1 MPPGTPALPRW
12 RIAVIDD
19 HVPSRTV
26 VAATLAAAGSVVV
39 AEADTAAA
47 GLALVEGLRPDAVIL
62 AVGLP
67 DRDGVDVAV
76 QIMERA
82 PCAIVLLTSR
92 AHGPVVERARRAG
105 AMAYLVK
112 PVRPEELAP
121 AIELA
126 IARFGEWH
134 RASHEA
140 AALRRALA
148 DRKLIERAKGFLMQR
163 LGVGEQEAFR
173 MLQRTAMDR
182 RVSMAALAD
191 ALVKGETSF
200 SAPRKRAFGE
210 P

>member
-1 MPPGTPALPRW
+1 MPAW

-26 VAATLAAAGSVVV
+26 VRSTLAAAGAIVT
-39 AEADTAAA
+39 EADTAAA
-47 GLALVEGLRPDAVIL
+47 GLEMVEGLRPDAVVL
-62 AVGLP
+62 AIGLP
-67 DRDGVDVAV
+67 DRDGVDVAIR
-76 QIMERA
+76 IMEQA

-92 AHGPVVERARRAG
+92 ADGSVIERARLAG

-126 IARFGEWH
+126 IARFGEW
-134 RASHEA
+134 RQASHEA

-148 DRKLIERAKGFLMQR
+148 DRKLIERAKGLLMQR
-163 LGVGEQEAFR
+163 LAVGEHEAFR
-173 MLQRTAMDR
+173 MMQKTAMDR
-182 RVSMAALAD
+182 RVSMADLAT
-191 ALVKGETSF
+191 ALVKEETIIA
-200 SAPRKRAFGE
+200 APRKRGSRE